1 VTNPLARAAKAKGG
15 LALIKR
21 IRTIGRRY
29 GLTPVRMDQALA
41 RFAQVLRQFNCGV
54 TLPITAIA
62 LERYGKIIERYRGQG
77 VEFAVHGYL
86 HVDYSQLLL
95 AEQTAHLVQAR
106 RAFSRRG
113 IPCAGFR
120 CPYLRW
126 NQDTLQALIQQGFSY
141 DSSQALAWDV
151 VDGSATDAYQ
161 RALEFYGARSASEY
175 PALPRLEGNLVRIPY
190 CLPDDEGIVER
201 LVLSSL
207 DEGGALWRTML
218 QHTYEMGE
226 LFTLGLHPE
235 RIAQCQASLVA
246 TLASAR
252 KLSPAVWTARLDEIA
267 GWWRARFDAQVTV
280 EDVDDDRFE
289 ITVQGPPGTTILT
302 RAVQVEAPF
311 RPWTDGYRQVDAP
324 SLVVHAEKRPFIG
337 VAVHSSDQLVRLLR
351 QQGYLVERT
360 TDPTRYSLY
369 LDQSDLAEQD
379 ERPLLAR
386 MARADGPLVR
396 LGRWPYGARSALAI
410 TGDVDALTLWDYG
423 WRFLGR

>member
-1 VTNPLARAAKAKGG
+1 VTNPLTRAAKAKGG

-21 IRTIGRRY
+21 VWTISQRY
-29 GLTPVRMDQALA
+29 GLTPARMDQALA
-41 RFAQVLRQFNCGV
+41 QFAQVLRQFNCDA

-62 LERYGKIIERYRGQG
+62 LERCGRIIESYRGQG
-77 VEFAVHGYL
+77 IEFAVHGYF
-86 HVDYSQLLL
+86 HIDYSQLPL
-95 AEQTAHLVQAR
+95 AEQITHLVRAR
-106 RAFSRRG
+106 RPFSRSG

-120 CPYLRW
+120 SPYLRW
-126 NQDTLQALIQQGFSY
+126 NQDTLRALSQQGFSY

-151 VDGSATDAYQ
+151 VGGSGTDAYR
-161 RALEFYGARSASEY
+161 RALDFYGAQSASEY

-190 CLPDDEGIVER
+190 CLPDDEAIVER
-201 LVLSSL
+201 LALSSL
-207 DEGGALWRTML
+207 DEGVVLWQAILRR
-218 QHTYEMGE
+218 TYEMGE

-235 RIAQCQASLVA
+235 RIAQCRSSLAA

-252 KLSPAVWTARLDEIA
+252 ELSPAVWIARLDEIA
-267 GWWRARFDAQVTV
+267 EWWRARSDARVTV
-280 EDVDDDRFE
+280 EDVGDGRFE
-289 ITVQGPPGTTILT
+289 VTVQGPPGTTILT

-311 RPWTDGYRQVDAP
+311 RPWTDGYRRVDAP
-324 SLVVHAEKRPFIG
+324 SFVVHAAKRPFIG
-337 VAVHSSDQLVRLLR
+337 VAAHGSDQLVRLLR

-369 LDQSDLAEQD
+369 LDRSDLAEHD

-396 LGRWPYGARSALAI
+396 LGRWPDGARSALAI

-423 WRFLGR
+423 WRFLRR